1 MKRNLTIV
9 CVLNGICVA
18 VFVAVGVLGF
28 VYGVLTAGILGA
40 FMTLIALWVL
50 AGNIYREWL
59 YDKVEH
65 RFAVRDYAGARAYLD
80 RAEHNHLL
88 YPIVR
93 IIACQL
99 SLKVALAIDDIPT
112 AARCVN
118 RLRHNGGDGW
128 KYRTAYP
135 IILMNLDWDDVEA
148 ARAEYEAFRRAC
160 AHSSIYRTRLE
171 TLDAVF
177 SHLDGNA
184 APLPDE
190 VKNSPYPIVHR
201 VVRKYC

>member
-18 VFVAVGVLGF
+18 LFAAVGVLGF
-28 VYGVLTAGILGA
+28 VYNVLTAGILGV
-40 FMTLIALWVL
+40 FMTVIALWIL

-59 YDKVEH
+59 YDAVEH
-65 RFAVRDYAGARAYLD
+65 RFSVGDYAGARAYLD
-80 RAEHNHLL
+80 RAERNHLL

-93 IIACQL
+93 VIVCQL

-128 KYRTAYP
+128 QYRTAYA
-135 IILMNLDWDDVEA
+135 IILMNLDWDDVDA
-148 ARAEYEAFRRAC
+148 ARTEYEAFRRAC
-160 AHSSIYRTRLE
+160 
-171 TLDAVF
+171 
-177 SHLDGNA
+177 
-184 APLPDE
+184 
-190 VKNSPYPIVHR
+190 
-201 VVRKYC
+201 